1 MRDQNPFQKAAVLLR
16 AAGDEQRNTP
26 PLEIRCSGL
35 TAVATRCLYS
45 FVHGRSKE
53 GSLPS
58 YTDFSSATEF
68 S

>member
-1 MRDQNPFQKAAVLLR
+1 MRDQNPFQKAVVLMR
-16 AAGDEQRNTP
+16 AAGDEHRNTP

-35 TAVATRCLYS
+35 TAIATRRLYS

-53 GSLPS
+53 GAFPS